1 MKLKGGLLQIWG
13 IKFMKNM
20 TINDA
25 ILKSL
30 EDLKEPQSYSDIY
43 KHIKDNGYYTFT
55 KGKTPDATISAL
67 LGNFIRDGDIRVRR
81 IKTSKGF
88 LYYLTQFEGE
98 ISSLAESKKLPD
110 TEKKKTYNERAL
122 HTILSSYLKHAGILS
137 KTIFHEKSKNTV
149 DKHQKW
155 VHPDMIGVKFTKL
168 ETSAATS
175 LFRTVN
181 IGDAFQLYSYEIK
194 KTIYTD
200 YELKEAYFQAVS
212 NSSWANYGYLV
223 AFEISSNLYV
233 EMERLNQS
241 FGIGVIELKANPFES
256 KVLFAAKL
264 QKLDYI
270 TIDKLSKVNKDFQT
284 FIEEVEKLLT
294 AEEKYVSATR
304 TSFNNFCDDYLTE
317 NVEILKYCKEK
328 FIPVEDENSFG

>member
-1 MKLKGGLLQIWG
+1 
-13 IKFMKNM
+13 M

-30 EDLKEPQSYSDIY
+30 EDLKEPQSYSDIR
-43 KHIKDNGYYTFT
+43 KHIENQGYYTFT

-67 LGNFIRDGDIRVRR
+67 LGNFIRGGDIRVKR
-81 IKTSKGF
+81 IKTNKGY
-88 LYYLTQFEGE
+88 LYYLTQFEGQLP
-98 ISSLAESKKLPD
+98 SLGESEKLIAS
-110 TEKKKTYNERAL
+110 EKTKSYSERSL
-122 HTILSSYLKHAGILS
+122 HKLLASYLKHESILS
-137 KTIFHEKSKNTV
+137 KTIFHEKSKSTS
-149 DKHQKW
+149 DRHQKW

-194 KTIYTD
+194 RVIHTD

-223 AFEISSNLYV
+223 AFEINANLHI

-256 KVLFAAKL
+256 KVLFTAKA

-270 TIDKLSKVNKDFQT
+270 TIDKLSKVNSDFQT

-294 AEEKYVSATR
+294 AEEKYISATR
-304 TSFNNFCDDYLTE
+304 SSFNDFCDNYL
-317 NVEILKYCKEK
+317 VEESDILKYCKDSY
-328 FIPVEDENSFG
+328 IPLD

>member
-1 MKLKGGLLQIWG
+1 
-13 IKFMKNM
+13 M

-30 EDLKEPQSYSDIY
+30 EDLIEPQSYSDIY
-43 KHIKDNGYYTFT
+43 EHIKSKDYYSFT

-67 LGNFIRDGDIRVRR
+67 LGNFIRDGDIRVKR
-81 IKTSKGF
+81 IKTNKGF
-88 LYYLTQFEGE
+88 LYYLTQFERHLH
-98 ISSLAESKKLPD
+98 SLDDDKGIVVS
-110 TEKKKTYNERAL
+110 EKKEESYNERAL
-122 HTILSSYLKHAGILS
+122 HTLLSSYLKHTSVLS
-137 KTIFHEKSKNTV
+137 KTIFHEKSRNTK
-149 DKHQKW
+149 DRHQKW
-155 VHPDMIGVKFTKL
+155 IHPDMIGVRFTKL

-194 KTIYTD
+194 KVIHTD

-223 AFEISSNLYV
+223 AFEISSNLHV

-241 FGIGVIELKANPFES
+241 FGIGIIELRANPFES
-256 KVLFAAKL
+256 KVLFAAKA
-264 QKLDYI
+264 QKLDYV
-270 TIDKLSKVNKDFQT
+270 TIDKLSKVNKDFQV

-304 TSFNNFCDDYLTE
+304 SSFNNFCDSYLSE
-317 NVEILKYCKEK
+317 DSEILKYCKNNH
-328 FIPVEDENSFG
+328 IPLETM